1 MNHSI
6 LNTGIYFPIFLLEDI
21 ENQNK
26 RRLILFAEGIIR
38 YKQDLLLL
46 SIQQESFIPIDAQRY
61 IVKFSGKRKQIRL

>member
-1 MNHSI
+1 MNHFI